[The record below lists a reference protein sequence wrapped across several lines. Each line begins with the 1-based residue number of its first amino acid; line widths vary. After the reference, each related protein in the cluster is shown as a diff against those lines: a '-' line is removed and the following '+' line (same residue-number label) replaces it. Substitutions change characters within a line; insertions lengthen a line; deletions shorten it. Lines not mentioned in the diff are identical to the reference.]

1 MSGTGGLSHLLPRPL
16 TYGVKDVQQIDQ
28 TVKCIRDSVMVLGR
42 QLTDAHLSN
51 PPVDPAKLM
60 GYDQLYQHLITV
72 LSSSQ
77 PQYPLYPVPQVIQQ
91 VAYQQP
97 SQDSLL
103 VNMMQSNTTTSCT
116 NLRNIIHLIDADD
129 RERVENDIF
138 WVLCAD

>member
-72 LSSSQ
+72 FSASQ
-77 PQYPLYPVPQVIQQ
+77 PQYPLFPAPQVLQQ
-91 VAYQQP
+91 AAYPQL
-97 SQDSLL
+97 SQDNLL
-103 VNMMQSNTTTSCT
+103 VNLIQSNATTSCT
-116 NLRNIIHLIDADD
+116 NLRHIVYFIDTDD

-138 WVLCAD
+138 WVLYAD